1 MGKKLAIAYPKP
13 KIQSANINLVASSKI
28 AFLESPKGDS
38 VSSSPYF
45 EVLLVLR
52 DVIFFCWEL
61 LEAINHQ
68 VKLYHWYL

>member
-1 MGKKLAIAYPKP
+1 
-13 KIQSANINLVASSKI
+13 VASSKI